1 MYEGRRLMVNLSQ
14 MGMDG
19 TDAVAS
25 LKIYAKIG

>member
-1 MYEGRRLMVNLSQ
+1 MVNLSQ